1 VSARVH
7 LVRHGEVADPDHV
20 VYASMPG
27 FGLTDVGALQARE
40 AGRYLGRRPVVGVW
54 SSPLE
59 RALRTAEV
67 IATRLGQPVR
77 VSNDLTE
84 WELMERWSGVRWDD
98 LDARFP
104 GELEAYLA
112 HPADLPF
119 APESMAELGERL
131 AAAVRDLDRSHP
143 HGDLVVVSHSASL
156 RAATLVLTGT
166 PLERYWDDT
175 PAHASVTT
183 LRPGSTW
190 TIEATWA
197 PAAEG

>member
-1 VSARVH
+1 VSTRVH

-27 FGLTDVGALQARE
+27 FGLTDVGMVQAKE
-40 AGRYLGRRPVVGVW
+40 ASRYLGRRPVVGVW

-77 VSNDLTE
+77 VSDALTE
-84 WELMERWSGVRWDD
+84 WELMGRWSGVRWED
-98 LDARFP
+98 LDRRFP
-104 GELEAYLA
+104 GELEAYRT
-112 HPADLPF
+112 HPAELPF
-119 APESMAELGERL
+119 APESLTELGERL
-131 AAAVRDLDRSHP
+131 ADALRELDRGHP
-143 HGDLVVVSHSASL
+143 HGDLVVVSHAASV

-166 PLERYWDDT
+166 PIERYWDDI

-183 LRPGSTW
+183 LSPGPTW
-190 TIEATWA
+190 ALETTWA
-197 PAAEG
+197 PGAEG